1 MRKSL
6 RKDDKSILEKLNIK
20 SSELKLT
27 LLMLTQS
34 AFIGILISFYYTFC
48 NGLFLKTFTVNEL
61 PLAYVCSGI
70 LGIIVSSIFKYFT
83 KKNDISK
90 ILVFLFLFV
99 SGMFFTFKMSLN
111 LLGDND
117 LLVFIIFVTFLPLS
131 TIVAIGFSALNNNF
145 FDLRQGKRL
154 LPLIS
159 NGEVIS
165 SLIAFLSIP
174 LILRNIEGA
183 SDDTSFLLYF
193 SITGSL
199 LCFFFQLYI
208 NNNQKSGIANN
219 NLPQENENEESQIKI
234 KIAGVFKDKYY
245 TWVVVLSIV
254 SMLSFVLIDF
264 SFLAITREFFKTKT
278 EITSFLG
285 LFFGLIKFLE
295 FIFKTF
301 VSGKL
306 IEKYGLKFGIGI
318 LPIFLLPCTL
328 LSVLGIFIDFE
339 QSINLIIL
347 SSNMMFLIVIKK
359 SFDDP
364 SYNLLFQPLEKSSKI
379 KLQIIASGYSKKIG
393 VVIAGV
399 LLILIFNVDWDFLNQ
414 HALQLTTLLVSLS
427 LAIWLTS
434 VNPVIKNFKLK
445 IFNLIKNRSI
455 VFSNSSKSMQFATTL
470 SYINSLEEG
479 SIKNVSKKFFPE
491 LYLETIDLKHTD
503 LNIPNTDLSL
513 LKLDSL
519 LGKLFDKN
527 IPTLLRNILGDD
539 QIVRTACIK
548 ILEKHKVK
556 YNKVEDFL
564 IEQLSGDSIQ
574 KLKPL
579 LIKHEE
585 WTSKIANFSD
595 LIINNRKTNNYLNE
609 LFLVFFFQLSIIKNK
624 DNYKVLIDSI
634 GVYNG
639 PIEHQIVKML
649 SFLNF
654 SLDAYYKDKILT
666 LLDEEVSYY
675 TWLVNAIV
683 LLEKEESHDYLIQ
696 LLSEEK
702 QLRADKIFLI
712 LSILYEKE
720 QVNLI
725 KDAFNSDDMQ
735 NNVLANEMLQTLLDE
750 SIYDKIFFVFD
761 NNNLNSS
768 HRSLIQL
775 YPQKDI
781 DLTALLANILNYKF
795 NKVSII
801 IRIEVSKLLAKT
813 SNGNHAALI
822 SNLFHPNE
830 DLKKN
835 AYLSIKN
842 NNESLYNKYYAF
854 ESEEF
859 KSVLDGLVKKSSD
872 NLVNKKHKLLRK
884 SNSLTGLNSN
894 DLFYISVL
902 SEVQKDMDY
911 EFNYLRE
918 KDVVLFVLKGTV
930 TIQAE
935 QREETFKEGAV
946 ISSFR
951 TSKVAIAFS
960 DDAKYIRID
969 QDKLTSVFYTS
980 VDLTSY
986 FLSKV

>member
-34 AFIGILISFYYTFC
+34 AFIGILISFFYTFC

-70 LGIIVSSIFKYFT
+70 LGIIVSIIFKYFT

-99 SGMFFTFKMSLN
+99 SGIFFTFKMSLD

-117 LLVFIIFVTFLPLS
+117 LLVFIIFVSFLPLS

-193 SITGSL
+193 SMIGSL

-208 NNNQKSGIANN
+208 NNNQKNRIANN
-219 NLPQENENEESQIKI
+219 NLPQKNKNEESQIKI
-234 KIAGVFKDKYY
+234 MIADVFKDKYY

-399 LLILIFNVDWDFLNQ
+399 LLILIFNVDSDFLNE

-455 VFSNSSKSMQFATTL
+455 VFSNSSISKQFATTL

-491 LYLETIDLKHTD
+491 LYLETIDLKQTD

-513 LKLDSL
+513 LKLDSF

-527 IPTLLRNILGDD
+527 IPTLLRNIIGDD
-539 QIVRTACIK
+539 QIVSTACIK

-556 YNKVEDFL
+556 YNKIEDFL

-579 LIKHEE
+579 FIKYDE

-595 LIINNRKTNNYLNE
+595 LVMNNRKTNNNLNE

-624 DNYKVLIDSI
+624 DSYKVLIDSI

-649 SFLNF
+649 SFLNL

-696 LLSEEK
+696 LLSDEK
-702 QLRADKIFLI
+702 QLRGDKIFLI

-725 KDAFNSDDMQ
+725 QEAFKSDDMQ
-735 NNVLANEMLQTLLDE
+735 DNVLANEMLQTLLDE
-750 SIYDKIFFVFD
+750 TIYDKIFFVFD

-768 HRSLIQL
+768 HRNLIQL
-775 YPQKDI
+775 YPQKDL

-795 NKVSII
+795 NKLSII
-801 IRIEVSKLLAKT
+801 IRIEVSKLLAKI
-813 SNGNHAALI
+813 SNGNHGALI

-842 NNESLYNKYYAF
+842 NNESVYNKYYAF
-854 ESEEF
+854 ESDKF

-872 NLVNKKHKLLRK
+872 NLVNEKYKLLRK
-884 SNSLTGLNSN
+884 SNSLTDINSN

-902 SEVQKDMDY
+902 SEVQKDMEY

-918 KDVVLFVLKGTV
+918 TDVVLFVLKGTV
-930 TIQAE
+930 TIQAG

-946 ISSFR
+946 VSSFR
-951 TSKVAIAFS
+951 TSKVAITFS

>member
-1 MRKSL
+1 MQKSL
-6 RKDDKSILEKLNIK
+6 RKDDRTILEKLNIK

-48 NGLFLKTFTVNEL
+48 NGLFLKTYTVNEL

-117 LLVFIIFVTFLPLS
+117 LLVFIIFVSFLPLS

-174 LILRNIEGA
+174 LILRDVEGA

-193 SITGSL
+193 SIVGSL

-234 KIAGVFKDKYY
+234 KIADIFKDKYY

-399 LLILIFNVDWDFLNQ
+399 LLILIFNVDSDFLNQ

-455 VFSNSSKSMQFATTL
+455 VFSNSSKSKQLTTTL

-491 LYLETIDLKHTD
+491 LYLETIDLKQTD
-503 LNIPNTDLSL
+503 LNIPNTNLSL

-556 YNKVEDFL
+556 YNEVEDFL

-574 KLKPL
+574 KLRPL
-579 LIKHEE
+579 LIKHVE

-595 LIINNRKTNNYLNE
+595 LIMNNRKTNNYLNE

-624 DNYKVLIDSI
+624 ENYKVLIDSI

-639 PIEHQIVKML
+639 PIEHQIVKIL

-683 LLEKEESHDYLIQ
+683 FLEKEESHDYLIQ

-735 NNVLANEMLQTLLDE
+735 DNVLANEMLQTLLDE

-761 NNNLNSS
+761 NDNLNSS
-768 HRSLIQL
+768 HRNLIQL

-795 NKVSII
+795 NKLSII

-813 SNGNHAALI
+813 SNGNHAAII

-842 NNESLYNKYYAF
+842 NNESIYNKYYAF

-872 NLVNKKHKLLRK
+872 NLVTEKYKLLRK

-902 SEVQKDMDY
+902 SEVQKDMDF

-918 KDVVLFVLKGTV
+918 KDVVLFLLKGTV

-951 TSKVAIAFS
+951 TSKVAIVFS

>member
-34 AFIGILISFYYTFC
+34 AFIGILISFFYTFC

-70 LGIIVSSIFKYFT
+70 LGIIVSIIFKYFT

-99 SGMFFTFKMSLN
+99 SGIFFTFKMSLD

-117 LLVFIIFVTFLPLS
+117 LLVFIIFVSFLPLS

-193 SITGSL
+193 SMIGSL

-208 NNNQKSGIANN
+208 NNNQKNRIANN
-219 NLPQENENEESQIKI
+219 NLPQKNKNEESQIKI
-234 KIAGVFKDKYY
+234 MIADVFKDRYY

-399 LLILIFNVDWDFLNQ
+399 LLILIFNVDSDFLNQ

-455 VFSNSSKSMQFATTL
+455 VFSNSSISKQFATTL

-491 LYLETIDLKHTD
+491 LYLETIDLKQTD

-513 LKLDSL
+513 LKLDSF

-527 IPTLLRNILGDD
+527 IPTLLRNIIGDD
-539 QIVRTACIK
+539 QIVSTACIK

-556 YNKVEDFL
+556 YNKIEDFL

-579 LIKHEE
+579 FIKYEE

-595 LIINNRKTNNYLNE
+595 LVMNNRKTNNNLNE

-624 DNYKVLIDSI
+624 DSYKVLIDSI

-649 SFLNF
+649 SFLNL

-683 LLEKEESHDYLIQ
+683 LLEKEGSHDYLIQ
-696 LLSEEK
+696 LLSDEK
-702 QLRADKIFLI
+702 QLREDKIFLI

-725 KDAFNSDDMQ
+725 QEAFKSDDMQ
-735 NNVLANEMLQTLLDE
+735 DNVLANEMLQTLLDE
-750 SIYDKIFFVFD
+750 TIYDKIFFVFD

-768 HRSLIQL
+768 HRNLIQL
-775 YPQKDI
+775 YPQKDL

-795 NKVSII
+795 NKLSII
-801 IRIEVSKLLAKT
+801 IRIEVSKLLAKI
-813 SNGNHAALI
+813 SNGNHGALI

-842 NNESLYNKYYAF
+842 NNESVYNKYYAF
-854 ESEEF
+854 ESDKF

-872 NLVNKKHKLLRK
+872 NLVNEKYKLLRK
-884 SNSLTGLNSN
+884 SNSLTDINSN

-902 SEVQKDMDY
+902 SEVQKDMEY
-911 EFNYLRE
+911 EFKYLRE
-918 KDVVLFVLKGTV
+918 TDVVLFVLKGTV
-930 TIQAE
+930 TIQAG

-946 ISSFR
+946 VSSFR
-951 TSKVAIAFS
+951 TSKVAITFS

>member
-34 AFIGILISFYYTFC
+34 AFIGILISFFYTFC

-70 LGIIVSSIFKYFT
+70 LGIIVSIIFKYFT

-99 SGMFFTFKMSLN
+99 SGIFFTFKMSLD

-117 LLVFIIFVTFLPLS
+117 LLVFIIFVSFLPLS

-193 SITGSL
+193 SMIGSL

-208 NNNQKSGIANN
+208 NNNQKNRIANN
-219 NLPQENENEESQIKI
+219 NLPQKNKNEESQIKI
-234 KIAGVFKDKYY
+234 MIADVFKDKYY

-399 LLILIFNVDWDFLNQ
+399 LLILIFNVDSDFLNE

-455 VFSNSSKSMQFATTL
+455 VFSNSSISKQFATTL

-491 LYLETIDLKHTD
+491 LYLETIDLKQTD

-513 LKLDSL
+513 LKLDSF

-527 IPTLLRNILGDD
+527 IPTLLRNIIGDD
-539 QIVRTACIK
+539 QIVSTACIK

-556 YNKVEDFL
+556 YNKIEDFL

-579 LIKHEE
+579 FIKYDE

-595 LIINNRKTNNYLNE
+595 LVMNNRKTNNNLNE

-624 DNYKVLIDSI
+624 DSYKVLIDSI

-649 SFLNF
+649 SFLNL

-696 LLSEEK
+696 LLSDEK
-702 QLRADKIFLI
+702 QLRGDKIFLI

-725 KDAFNSDDMQ
+725 QEAFKSDDMQ
-735 NNVLANEMLQTLLDE
+735 DNVLANEMLQTLLDE
-750 SIYDKIFFVFD
+750 TIYDKIFFVFD

-768 HRSLIQL
+768 HRNLIQL
-775 YPQKDI
+775 YPQKDL
-781 DLTALLANILNYKF
+781 DLIALLANILNYKF
-795 NKVSII
+795 NKLSII
-801 IRIEVSKLLAKT
+801 IRIEVSKLLAKI
-813 SNGNHAALI
+813 SNGNHGALI

-842 NNESLYNKYYAF
+842 NNESVYNKYYAF
-854 ESEEF
+854 ESDKF

-872 NLVNKKHKLLRK
+872 NLVNEKYKLLRK
-884 SNSLTGLNSN
+884 SNSLTDINSN

-902 SEVQKDMDY
+902 SEVQKDMEY

-918 KDVVLFVLKGTV
+918 TDVVLFVLKGTV
-930 TIQAE
+930 TIQAG

-946 ISSFR
+946 VSSFR
-951 TSKVAIAFS
+951 TSKVAITFS